1 MTRYDSYETFN
12 ALARRTLEYDPLE
25 RDELTSTFL
34 KIEEHIKY
42 GISVLLQ
49 SSTFVED
56 NLCYLMA
63 EIASGLIKS
72 RKVYR
77 GKRSKQRVQVGEDV
91 EVGSTNSRIF
101 AMGFDLF
108 KLSKT
113 DRDIALPHIHKII
126 RSLRLSTSV
135 YENILISFLKE
146 TDSYC
151 ATSDSLAELTLKV
164 RYQKK
169 KNRKPLI
176 EDMQTISDLID
187 DLRVA
192 EMSIG
197 CVRPNYLYGTRR
209 IVQDVMS
216 LVRALQEKI
225 LKAYLRLVPSPAR
238 KEAASELEALDL
250 FQSGSLGLARAI
262 SLYNVRKGASFPSFA
277 NQWIRQ
283 RILGSVKH
291 SSPMIRLPNSV
302 WEAAQKIR
310 SAERQLQSNSE
321 TRDSYTDQDVAD
333 LLSISLRSLRRVREK
348 MQRAKVVSLASVA
361 PDADR
366 EYEFLRH
373 GDDSEEEAAL
383 HEMRMSIEKILEY
396 VDLEDRRLVC
406 LKYGYVEGVLND
418 DLDERQI
425 VREMLRQLSWSAMM
439 HRNMATAAD
448 QYGVVREEILPPDPS

>member
-42 GISVLLQ
+42 GITVLLQ

-373 GDDSEEEAAL
+373 GDDSDEEAAL
-383 HEMRMSIEKILEY
+383 YEMRMSIEKILEY